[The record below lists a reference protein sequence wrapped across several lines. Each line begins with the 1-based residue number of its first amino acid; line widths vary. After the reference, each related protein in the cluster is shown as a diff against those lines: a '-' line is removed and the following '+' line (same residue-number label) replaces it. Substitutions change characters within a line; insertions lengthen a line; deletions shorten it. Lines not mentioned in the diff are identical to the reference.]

1 MTEAE
6 WLSCTDPEALL
17 GCVKGGASERRL
29 RLFACA
35 CVRAAW
41 PWTGEPDHPAVAA
54 AERFADGQEDAD
66 GLLGVRNAPWS
77 PHTFGARFGPAKAIV
92 VRAAATATTSPAA
105 WSAARNAADAS
116 ARIEGAPP
124 EYPQGQCDLL
134 RDIIASPY
142 RPAAVCPAC
151 LTPQVVG
158 LARAA
163 YDRRHLPSG
172 ELVPARLAVLADAL
186 EEAGCDQA
194 DLLGHLRGPGPHVRG
209 CWAVDL
215 VLGKE

>member
-1 MTEAE
+1 MTESE
-6 WLSCTDPEALL
+6 WGACTGPEALL
-17 GCVKGGASERRL
+17 GCVKGCASERRL

-41 PWTGEPDHPAVAA
+41 PWTGEPDHPAVGA
-54 AERFADGQEDAD
+54 AERFADGQADAAA
-66 GLLGVRNAPWS
+66 LLAVRNAPWS
-77 PHTFGARFGPAKAIV
+77 PRTFGFRFGPAKAIV

-116 ARIEGAPP
+116 ARIEGTPP
-124 EYPQGQCDLL
+124 EHPREQCDLL

-142 RPAAVCPAC
+142 RPVAVCPAC
-151 LTPQVVG
+151 LTPQVVA

-172 ELVPARLAVLADAL
+172 ELDQARLAVLADAL
-186 EEAGCDQA
+186 EDAGMADP
-194 DLLGHLRGPGPHVRG
+194 DLLNHLRGPGPHYRG

-215 VLGKE
+215 ILGKQ